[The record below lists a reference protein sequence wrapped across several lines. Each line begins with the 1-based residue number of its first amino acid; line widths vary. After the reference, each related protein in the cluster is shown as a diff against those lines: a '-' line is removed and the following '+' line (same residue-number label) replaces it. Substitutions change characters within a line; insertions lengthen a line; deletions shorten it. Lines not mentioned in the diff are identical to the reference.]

1 MVNRRSVARAIAVLA
16 IVFLWFTPAKSSE
29 LEEGAEGF
37 IRSLA
42 EQAIQSLTDQS
53 VSHAER
59 VTRFRTMFNENFA
72 VRSIGKFVLG
82 RYWRKAS
89 DDEKT
94 EYLAL
99 FEDLMVVSYV
109 DRFARYAGETLV
121 IKKSREER
129 KNTATVFT
137 EINRPVGA
145 KPIRVNWL
153 AGTDGKVYKILDVIV
168 EGTSMSTTLRSDFGS
183 IVRQKGGS
191 VAGLIEELKKKTA
204 SLKANK
210 T

>member
-1 MVNRRSVARAIAVLA
+1 MLNRRSVARAIAVLA
-16 IVFLWFTPAKSSE
+16 IVCLSSAPVKAGA
-29 LEEGAEGF
+29 LEDGAESF

-59 VTRFRTMFNENFA
+59 VTRFRAMFNENFA
-72 VRSIGKFVLG
+72 VKSIGKFVLG

-109 DRFARYAGETLV
+109 DRFARYAGETLE
-121 IKKSREER
+121 IKKAREER

-137 EINRPVGA
+137 EIKRPAGA

-153 AGTDGKVYKILDVIV
+153 AGTDGKVYKVLDVIV

-191 VAGLIEELKKKTA
+191 VAGLIEELKKKTE
-204 SLKANK
+204 SLKGNE